1 MGNFFNSLNRKRV
14 LVTGGA
20 RGIGKGIAKKCLE
33 EGAKVFITNLDKRVG
48 LATEKELSVL
58 GEIKSLQCDSTD
70 KAQVDSMVK
79 GIWKS
84 EGPLDLVFSNS
95 GSGSQHRVL
104 EANSKEIQKLLATN
118 FESAVN
124 IAQCCLP
131 LMIQEQTDAHIMFTG
146 SEHSVSLPKGN
157 ESLGFAY
164 YGATK
169 HAMLIMA
176 EWLRHDLSDTNVSVS
191 ILIPGPVMT
200 ESVAHTFDMLAKEPE
215 NQQFR
220 AIFSEEVES
229 LLRERAIT
237 TEQCAEI
244 ALTGLRAQLF
254 YIPTQKYIFSDIQN
268 RYKEMETS
276 FHRLFS

>member
-1 MGNFFNSLNRKRV
+1 MRNSFKSLEDKNV

-20 RGIGKGIAKKCLE
+20 RGIGKGIAKECLK
-33 EGAKVFITNLDKRVG
+33 EGARVFITNLDEQVG
-48 LATEKELSVL
+48 RATEKELSVL
-58 GEIKSLQCDSTD
+58 GDITSLQCDGTD
-70 KAQVDSMVK
+70 RAQVESMVD
-79 GIWKS
+79 GLWKR

-95 GSGSQHRVL
+95 GSGNQHRVL
-104 EANSKEIQKLLATN
+104 EASSDEIEKILATN

-124 IAQCCLP
+124 IAQCCVP
-131 LMIQEQTDAHIMFTG
+131 LMIKEQNDAHIMFTG

-164 YGATK
+164 YGVTK

-176 EWLRHDLSDTNVSVS
+176 EWLRHDLSGTNVSVS
-191 ILIPGPVMT
+191 LLLPGPVLT
-200 ESVAHTFDMLAKEPE
+200 ESVANTFDMLAKEPE
-215 NQQFR
+215 SPQFR

-244 ALTGLRAQLF
+244 ALKGLKEELF
-254 YIPTQKYIFSDIQN
+254 FIPTQKYIFGDIESRFN
-268 RYKEMETS
+268 EMKTS
-276 FHRLFS
+276 FQLLFS

>member
-1 MGNFFNSLNRKRV
+1 MSNSFNSLKNKTV

-20 RGIGKGIAKKCLE
+20 RGIGKGIAKACLKQ
-33 EGAKVFITNLDKRVG
+33 GAKVFITNLDEQVG
-48 LATEKELSVL
+48 CATEKELSAF
-58 GEIKSLQCDSTD
+58 GEIKSLQCDGTD
-70 KAQVDSMVK
+70 RAQVESMVNSL
-79 GIWKS
+79 WES

-95 GSGSQHRVL
+95 GSGNQHRVL
-104 EANSKEIQKLLATN
+104 EANTDEIQKIFATN

-131 LMIQEQTDAHIMFTG
+131 LMIKEQNDSHIMFTG

-169 HAMLIMA
+169 HAILIMA
-176 EWLRHDLSDTNVSVS
+176 EWLRHDLSGTNVSVS
-191 ILIPGPVMT
+191 LLLPGPVLT
-200 ESVAHTFDMLAKEPE
+200 ESVANTFDMLAKEPE
-215 NQQFR
+215 SPQFR

-237 TEQCAEI
+237 TERCAEI
-244 ALTGLRAQLF
+244 ALKGLKEELF
-254 YIPTQKYIFSDIQN
+254 YIPTQKYIFGDLESRFN
-268 RYKEMETS
+268 EMKTS
-276 FHRLFS
+276 FQVLFS

>member
-14 LVTGGA
+14 RVTGGA

-48 LATEKELSVL
+48 LATEKELSL
-58 GEIKSLQCDSTD
+58 FGEIKSLQCDGTD

-104 EANSKEIQKLLATN
+104 EANPKEIQKLLATN

-131 LMIQEQTDAHIMFTG
+131 LMIQEQTDAHIC
-146 SEHSVSLPKGN
+146 SLVQSIR
-157 ESLGFAY
+157 SLCLRG
-164 YGATK
+164 TSPLDS
-169 HAMLIMA
+169 LI
-176 EWLRHDLSDTNVSVS
+176 
-191 ILIPGPVMT
+191 
-200 ESVAHTFDMLAKEPE
+200 
-215 NQQFR
+215 
-220 AIFSEEVES
+220 
-229 LLRERAIT
+229 
-237 TEQCAEI
+237 TEQRSTRC
-244 ALTGLRAQLF
+244 LLWPSGLDTIYR
-254 YIPTQKYIFSDIQN
+254 T
-268 RYKEMETS
+268 RTS
-276 FHRLFS
+276 R

>member
-1 MGNFFNSLNRKRV
+1 MGNFFSSLNRKRV

-33 EGAKVFITNLDKRVG
+33 EGAKVYITNLDKRVG
-48 LATEKELSVL
+48 LATEKELSAF
-58 GEIKSLQCDSTD
+58 GEVKSLQCDSTD
-70 KAQVDSMVK
+70 KAQVESMVK
-79 GIWKS
+79 GIWER
-84 EGPLDLVFSNS
+84 EGALDLVFSNS

-104 EANSKEIQKLLATN
+104 EANPEEIQKLLATN

-131 LMIQEQTDAHIMFTG
+131 LMIQEQNDAHIMFTG

-164 YGATK
+164 YGVTK
-169 HAMLIMA
+169 HAMLILA
-176 EWLRHDLSDTNVSVS
+176 EWLRHDLLDTNVSVS
-191 ILIPGPVMT
+191 LLIPGPVMT
-200 ESVAHTFDMLAKEPE
+200 ESVAHTFETLAKDPE
-215 NQQFR
+215 NRQFR
-220 AIFSEEVES
+220 AIFSKEVES
-229 LLRERAIT
+229 LLRKRAIT

-244 ALTGLRAQLF
+244 ALKGLRSQLF
-254 YIPTQKYIFSDIQN
+254 YIPTQKHILGDIED

-276 FHRLFS
+276 FHQLFS